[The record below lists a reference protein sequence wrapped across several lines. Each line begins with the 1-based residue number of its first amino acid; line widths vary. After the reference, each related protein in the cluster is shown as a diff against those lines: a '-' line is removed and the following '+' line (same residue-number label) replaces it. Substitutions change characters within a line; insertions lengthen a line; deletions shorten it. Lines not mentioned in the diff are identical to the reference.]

1 MAAPNPNL
9 FTNPQI
15 RFSTSTSIGIQ
26 DATMLD
32 ASAHARRASINIQ
45 FDDNDVTTFGDSFHA
60 HAAGLGDWSAQVDFF
75 TDFRSTGLGAAQG
88 IDKTLFDLALNKVR
102 FNIAIRPVN
111 AARSSDNPEYN
122 GPVTIFTH
130 DPLSGEIGA
139 PLMTPLQL
147 RGAGNLLRTTT
158 SSA

>member
-9 FTNPQI
+9 FTNPRI
-15 RFSTSTSIGIQ
+15 IFSTSTTLGVDSSAALDGSI
-26 DATMLD
+26 
-32 ASAHARRASINIQ
+32 HARRASINIQ

-60 HAAGLGDWSAQVDFF
+60 HAAGLGDWSAQIDFF
-75 TDFRSTGLGAAQG
+75 TDFRSSGLGTTQG
-88 IDKTLFDLALNKVR
+88 IDKTLFDLALNKIR
-102 FNIAIRPVN
+102 FNIGIRPTN
-111 AARSSDNPEYN
+111 AARTSDNPEYT

-147 RGAGNLLRTTT
+147 RGAGNLQRLT
-158 SSA
+158 SAS